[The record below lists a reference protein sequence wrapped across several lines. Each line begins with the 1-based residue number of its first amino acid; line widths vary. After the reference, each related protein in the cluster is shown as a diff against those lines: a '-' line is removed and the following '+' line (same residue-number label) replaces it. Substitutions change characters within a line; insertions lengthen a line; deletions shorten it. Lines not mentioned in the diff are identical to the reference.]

1 MTYPRFSRFLATLAI
16 STAMLVTVAVARDTQ
31 SSVAVTPVARQ
42 DAWWQQR
49 HESMNTRVKQGNV
62 DLILI
67 GDSITHGWEG
77 EGKDVWAK
85 FYGPR
90 NAVNLGIGGDQ
101 TSHVLWR
108 LDRGNIDGIS
118 PKLAVVM
125 IGTNN
130 AGGGQNSEQVAAGV
144 KAVVEKLRAKL
155 PQTKV
160 LLLAIF
166 PRGPNNQDN
175 LRQVN
180 TKANEIISKL
190 ADDQNVFFLDIG
202 PKFID
207 ADGTLSKDVMPDLLH
222 LNSKSYQTW
231 AESIEPM
238 VKKLMGEK

>member
-1 MTYPRFSRFLATLAI
+1 MATRL
-16 STAMLVTVAVARDTQ
+16 
-31 SSVAVTPVARQ
+31 P
-42 DAWWQQR
+42 
-49 HESMNTRVKQGNV
+49 
-62 DLILI
+62 
-67 GDSITHGWEG
+67 THGKAEVKTCG
-77 EGKDVWAK
+77 AK
-85 FYGPR
+85 FYAPR

-108 LDRGNIDGIS
+108 LDHGNIDGIS

-130 AGGGQNSEQVAAGV
+130 AGSGQNSEQVAAGV

-202 PKFID
+202 PNFVA

-222 LNSKSYQTW
+222 LNPESYQTW

-238 VKKLMGEK
+238 VKKLMGEQ